1 MLKIPEIAQQQ
12 GEHDGYR
19 VIINDGR
26 QAGKL
31 SFDKMNRSFFIMWY
45 SYEEFNSLSPGQT
58 VYHLHI
64 HVLGGRQLHWPP
76 G

>member
-31 SFDKMNRSFFIMWY
+31 SFDKMNRSFFIM
-45 SYEEFNSLSPGQT
+45 
-58 VYHLHI
+58 
-64 HVLGGRQLHWPP
+64 
-76 G
+76 